1 MVPMS
6 WTGASR
12 SASAAAVAAV
22 AAVAACSPFGGGVFT
37 CETSAQCSPDGT
49 CELDG
54 LCSFPDAL
62 CMSGRRYGSAAGEL
76 SGTCVGE
83 EPQPPDAPEAADAR
97 PDAMPGAPD
106 APIDAMQVAPFCD
119 PADTTLR
126 LCLAFEG
133 NATDGSSFANNPA
146 TASLTFVTGQ
156 VEMGVQLTAQSRI
169 DVPEV
174 ASLDNAHLTMEAWIN
189 PSQIP
194 ATGRVGIADD
204 NGEWGFFLQPGGIL
218 RCTPAPTVSTVGVIT
233 QNTWTHV
240 ACTHDGT
247 TLAIWVNGSLAASIA
262 AGGNIGTGGTNGT
275 SIAGDNPP
283 PNDRFLGVMD
293 QVRVF
298 SEARSPAQI
307 CAAAG
312 MTTCP

>member
-1 MVPMS
+1 MV
-6 WTGASR
+6 
-12 SASAAAVAAV
+12 VAAC
-22 AAVAACSPFGGGVFT
+22 AALTALAGCSPFGGGTFACSDST
-37 CETSAQCSPDGT
+37 QCSPGGT
-49 CELDG
+49 CEPNF
-54 LCSFPDAL
+54 LCSFPDAE
-62 CMSGRRYGSAAGEL
+62 CASGRRYGNAAGEL
-76 SGTCVGE
+76 SGTCVGD
-83 EPQPPDAPEAADAR
+83 EPMPPDAPEPTADAP

-106 APIDAMQVAPFCD
+106 ARPPDAMPPALFCD

-133 NATDGSSFANNPA
+133 NATDGSSFGNDPA

-156 VEMGVQLTAQSRI
+156 VGMAVRLDGASRI

-174 ASLDNAHLTMEAWIN
+174 MSLDIAHLTMEAWIN

-194 ATGRVGIADD
+194 ATGRFGIADD
-204 NGEWGFFLQPGGIL
+204 NGEWGFFLQPGGIV
-218 RCTPAPTVSTVGVIT
+218 RCTPAPAISTVGVIT

-247 TLAIWVNGSLAASIA
+247 TLAIWINGSMAASVA
-262 AGGNIGTGGTNGT
+262 ATGNIGTGGTNGT
-275 SIAGDNPP
+275 SIGGDSPP
-283 PNDRFLGVMD
+283 PNDRFIGMMD

-298 SEARSPAQI
+298 SEARSAAQI